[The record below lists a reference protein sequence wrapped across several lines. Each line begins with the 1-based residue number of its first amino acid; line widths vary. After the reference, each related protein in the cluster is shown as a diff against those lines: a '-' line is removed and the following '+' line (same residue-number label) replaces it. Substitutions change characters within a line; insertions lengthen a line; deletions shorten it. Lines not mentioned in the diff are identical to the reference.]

1 MKKKKRAEK
10 GDRNVCR
17 EGTMRKQ
24 RQIFALYKYN
34 GLHIAAWVICF
45 LCVER
50 ISFLIKHMLLNP
62 PDFTARL
69 AGEQT
74 LLDKD

>member
-1 MKKKKRAEK
+1 MYVEK
-10 GDRNVCR
+10 AQCESNDKYLLYIN
-17 EGTMRKQ
+17 TMDCISR
-24 RQIFALYKYN
+24 RD
-34 GLHIAAWVICF
+34 AAWVICF

-50 ISFLIKHMLLNP
+50 ISFLIKHMLVNP